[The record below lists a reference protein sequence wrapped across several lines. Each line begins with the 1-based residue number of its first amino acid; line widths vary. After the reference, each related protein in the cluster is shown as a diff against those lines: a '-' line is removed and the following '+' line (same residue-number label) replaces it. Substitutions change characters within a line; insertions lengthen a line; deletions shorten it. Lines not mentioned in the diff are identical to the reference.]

1 MRFEA
6 IRTAK
11 LASMLRS
18 LAKSA
23 MITAWIHGGALYAPP
38 CIEGEVMGDYAMG
51 RELFARLPMRNAWLH
66 AKTTQHNAVSIQA

>member
-38 CIEGEVMGDYAMG
+38 CIEGEVMGYVARG
-51 RELFARLPMRNAWLH
+51 RQIFVVFATMIAFMHIRS
-66 AKTTQHNAVSIQA
+66 TQC